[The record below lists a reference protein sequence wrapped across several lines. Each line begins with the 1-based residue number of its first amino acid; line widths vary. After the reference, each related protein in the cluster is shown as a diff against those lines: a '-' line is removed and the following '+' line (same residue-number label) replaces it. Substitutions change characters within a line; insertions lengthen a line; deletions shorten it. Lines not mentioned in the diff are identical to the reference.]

1 METKIE
7 QTENGKT
14 KITFVL
20 NKEDMR
26 KRREKLAKLH
36 AERDKAKKNKQET
49 ELLQ

>member
-7 QTENGKT
+7 QTKTGKT

-36 AERDKAKKNKQET
+36 AERNKEKKN
-49 ELLQ
+49 